1 MKITNEPGE
10 LIPSMYRQKLFRIS
24 FALLIATFVFFLFTE
39 DFIGNAKDSIAS
51 KASDFELKDQYDKS
65 SSYRFPKQKITV
77 LTFGDRKGSEQIEGW
92 VRPLWDRYQ
101 TKIDQ
106 QGVAVLNSVPFFARG
121 VVRGVF
127 KSKVKYS
134 VLLDWTGKVSKAYG
148 YSGGKANL
156 YVIDRNGHIV
166 MKITGAATPT
176 ELHNVF
182 AQIDRML

>member
-1 MKITNEPGE
+1 MIHQQV
-10 LIPSMYRQKLFRIS
+10 LRMA
-24 FALLIATFVFFLFTE
+24 FALLIVAASLFLA
-39 DFIGNAKDSIAS
+39 DQKNYVNAKDSAAS
-51 KASDFELKDQYDKS
+51 KAADFDLKDQYDNAA
-65 SSYRFPKQKITV
+65 SYRFPKQKITV

-106 QGVAVLNSVPFFARG
+106 QGVAVLSSVPFFARG
-121 VVRGVF
+121 IVRGVF
-127 KSKVKYS
+127 KSKVKYP

-166 MKITGAATPT
+166 LKIAGAANPA
-176 ELHNVF
+176 ELHHVF